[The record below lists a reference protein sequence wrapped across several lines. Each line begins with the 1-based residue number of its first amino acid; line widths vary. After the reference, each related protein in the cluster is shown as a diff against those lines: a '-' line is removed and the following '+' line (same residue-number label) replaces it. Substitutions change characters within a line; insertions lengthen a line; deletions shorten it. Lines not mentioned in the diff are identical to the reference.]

1 MRISRAVHYYY
12 SDPSPL
18 LDKRGGPVGL
28 DEHGGSMAKYCELTE
43 EHRRIVQG
51 RCTIENRENYYQQ
64 SMGAA
69 TDDSTSPETED
80 YNEGSPTYLEI
91 D

>member
-12 SDPSPL
+12 NDPAPL
-18 LDKRGGPVGL
+18 LSKRGGPVGL
-28 DEHGGSMAKYCELTE
+28 SQHDGSMAKYYELTE

-51 RCTIENRENYYQQ
+51 QCTIENRENSYQQ
-64 SMGAA
+64 SMGVA
-69 TDDSTSPETED
+69 TDDSTSPETEE
-80 YNEGSPTYLEI
+80 YHKASPTYLEF

>member
-1 MRISRAVHYYY
+1 MRISRAVHFYYNV
-12 SDPSPL
+12 PSPW

-28 DEHGGSMAKYCELTE
+28 SQHDGSMAKYCELTE

-51 RCTIENRENYYQQ
+51 QCTIENRENSYQQ
-64 SMGAA
+64 SMGVA
-69 TDDSTSPETED
+69 TDDSTSPETEE
-80 YNEGSPTYLEI
+80 YHKASPTYLEF

>member
-12 SDPSPL
+12 NDPAPL
-18 LDKRGGPVGL
+18 LSKRGGPVGL
-28 DEHGGSMAKYCELTE
+28 SQHDGDMTKYYELTE

-51 RCTIENRENYYQQ
+51 QCTIENRENSYQQ
-64 SMGAA
+64 SMGVA
-69 TDDSTSPETED
+69 TDDSTSPETEE
-80 YNEGSPTYLEI
+80 YHKASPTYLEF

>member
-1 MRISRAVHYYY
+1 MRISRAVHFYYNV
-12 SDPSPL
+12 PSPW

-51 RCTIENRENYYQQ
+51 QCTIENRENYYQQ
-64 SMGAA
+64 SMGVAS
-69 TDDSTSPETED
+69 DDSTSPETEE
-80 YNEGSPTYLEI
+80 YNEASPTYLEF